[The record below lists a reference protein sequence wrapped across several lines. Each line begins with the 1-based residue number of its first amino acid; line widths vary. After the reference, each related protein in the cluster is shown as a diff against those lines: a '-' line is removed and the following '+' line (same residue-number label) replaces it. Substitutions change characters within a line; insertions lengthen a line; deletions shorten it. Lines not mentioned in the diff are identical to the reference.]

1 MACIEEITKDAEFN
15 KIEDQLIV
23 LIRRQL
29 ETKLMLEE
37 KFRELCEEVFNF
49 VKESKDVV
57 QELERLSSNYVAKKT
72 VRLLRRG
79 QSMIGDNADLEFA
92 DGLSQPWDVLYIR
105 VNELRMLSSELN
117 VFGGPLAV
125 QCAEFL
131 KQLSQT
137 DVLRMLLL
145 RKKIAEVPMQ
155 MGIMIRLGS
164 IFLVADSNGMND
176 FVKWR
181 IILEYYLCHARKG
194 GWEKGLQIQ
203 RFSHFSSSSYDFKG
217 LLKFSMVSTSSASK
231 SKASTS
237 S

>member
-155 MGIMIRLGS
+155 VHKKIYFLTVLSARLKWYDD
-164 IFLVADSNGMND
+164 FSNED
-176 FVKWR
+176 
-181 IILEYYLCHARKG
+181 ILEYYFAMPKASNS
-194 GWEKGLQIQ
+194 KVYT
-203 RFSHFSSSSYDFKG
+203 SSSSKTSKA
-217 LLKFSMVSTSSASK
+217 LKFSMVSTSSASK